1 MRQIYLRIFLVGS
14 VLFLLFA
21 LARAWIIRPTNC
33 LPECSGVTLNNR
45 GLQNYDLRDAI
56 MVEADLRG
64 SDLRDAD
71 LSGADFS
78 GANMAGV
85 NLSNA
90 NLTGARFIGTNL
102 AGADLRNTVLTDTD
116 FSGAHLTGANLTRT
130 NLTETRLAGTI
141 LDDAQL
147 VEVNLAGVIL
157 AGATI
162 TNADLTGSDLS
173 DITIAGSSLSNADL
187 SGAVLTNADLS
198 GAWINLANLSGT
210 DLSESN
216 LAGSSLI
223 GTDLSSANLTNSSL
237 VGATAIGAD
246 FSGAILNE
254 ANLTGVRLFR
264 FEIQQSDLSDDPALV
279 ELNELRLGQVT
290 TNANLSGVG
299 FTDNT
304 IWPAGKSALLNALLG
319 TEFAESQIEALFTGT
334 GDGEEVPEPIRTDDP
349 DGQQLSPEQ
358 VEGDITV
365 FGSSDILTLTQVIAE
380 QFTEQGYSDNI
391 NMESIEIHEGFEQF
405 CQPDSEIDI
414 LNTSRAIYDAELA
427 ICATI
432 GLNPVRFRIGTDAI
446 AVVVNP
452 SNDFAQDAT
461 LEDLTTMFT
470 AERWNDVN
478 PDWPAEPI
486 IRYIPSGD
494 SSSRELFLR
503 TVFGIRTDNAAAAGV
518 LFDAPNATPSQTY
531 QELILGVAREPNAV
545 GFIPF
550 EEYEQNADI
559 LRNLMINGA
568 ELTAENVETG
578 DYPLA
583 RPLLLYADPAILR
596 EKTQVVAF
604 LNFYLASVMELN
616 DRFSYFISSG
626 LVLEEARTALE
637 EAATVVPTDTVIA
650 SDDMTEEEELTDIFN
665 VPNPLIPLAPISPTL
680 GLSPT
685 DAPDPTELEDLEGSI
700 IIVENSSIFSPTET
714 IINGFQ
720 GLGFTGTISRTT
732 VSTAQVFQ
740 VFCESDQADIIGAN
754 RPIQDDESSE
764 CNDSGRRPLEFR
776 VGTDVI
782 AIVTNP
788 NNDFVR
794 DVTLEELELLFTA
807 RRWSDINPDWP
818 AEPIQRF
825 IPPNDSSVVDLFVE
839 TILNDEADQLLLAPN
854 LINVT
859 DPGRQALGITTN
871 PYALGFMEYPAYERN
886 AGLLNLV
893 AVNEIVP
900 EDTTIEEGEYP
911 LLRPLLLYADA
922 DTLAEKPQV
931 AALLNFY
938 LTNAQV
944 ALEPLNYVPPSSQAL
959 DDARTTLRQAVNV
972 TDPTPTPT
980 PTP

>member
-14 VLFLLFA
+14 VLFLLFS

-45 GLQNYDLRDAI
+45 GLQNYDLRNAV

-141 LDDAQL
+141 LDDARL
-147 VEVNLAGVIL
+147 VEVNLAGVNL

-173 DITIAGSSLSNADL
+173 EIIIAGSSLSNADL

-198 GAWINLANLSGT
+198 GSWINLANLAGT

-237 VGATAIGAD
+237 VGVTAVGAD
-246 FSGAILNE
+246 FSGAILNG
-254 ANLTGVRLFR
+254 ANLTGGRLFQ
-264 FEIQQSDLSDDPALV
+264 FEIKQSDLTTDPALL
-279 ELNELRLGQVT
+279 ELNELRLRQVT
-290 TNANLSGVG
+290 TNANLSGVE
-299 FTDNT
+299 FTENT
-304 IWPAGKSALLNALLG
+304 LWPAGKSALLNALLG
-319 TEFAESQIEALFTGT
+319 TEFAESQIEALFTGALE
-334 GDGEEVPEPIRTDDP
+334 DEEVPDPIRTDDP
-349 DGQQLSPEQ
+349 DGQQLNPEQ
-358 VEGDITV
+358 VAGDMTI

-380 QFTEQGYSDNI
+380 QFTEQGYDDTIS
-391 NMESIEIHEGFEQF
+391 MESIEIHEGFEQF
-405 CQPDSEIDI
+405 CQPDNEIDI
-414 LNTSRAIYDAELA
+414 LNASRSIRDSELA

-432 GLNPVRFRIGTDAI
+432 GLTPVRFRIGTDAI

-452 SNDFAQDAT
+452 SNDFIQDAT
-461 LEDLTTMFT
+461 LEDLSKIFT
-470 AERWNDVN
+470 VERWNDVN

-486 IRYIPSGD
+486 VRYIPSGE
-494 SSSRELFLR
+494 SSSRELFLQ
-503 TVFGIRTDNAAAAGV
+503 TVFGIRTDNAEAAGV

-531 QELILGVAREPNAV
+531 QELILGVAREPDAV
-545 GFIPF
+545 GFMPF
-550 EEYEQNADI
+550 EAYEQNADI
-559 LRNLMINGA
+559 LSILTIDGA
-568 ELTAENVETG
+568 ELNAETVETG

-583 RPLLLYADPAILR
+583 RPLLLYTDPAILR

-604 LNFYLASVMELN
+604 LNFYLASVRELN
-616 DRFSYFISSG
+616 DRFSYFISSDR
-626 LVLEEARTALE
+626 VLAEARTALE
-637 EAATVVPTDTVIA
+637 EAATVVPTDTVA
-650 SDDMTEEEELTDIFN
+650 AADREEEDLADIFN

-685 DAPDPTELEDLEGSI
+685 DAPDPTELEDLAGSI
-700 IIVENSSIFSPTET
+700 VIVENSSVLSPTET
-714 IINGFQ
+714 IINGFE
-720 GLGFTGTISRTT
+720 GLGFTGTISRTA
-732 VSTAQVFQ
+732 VSTAQAFQ
-740 VFCESDQADIIGAN
+740 FFCDSDQADIIGVN
-754 RPIQDDESSE
+754 RLIQDDETSE
-764 CNDSGRRPLEFR
+764 CNDNGRQPLAFR
-776 VGTDVI
+776 IGTDVI

-794 DVTLEELELLFTA
+794 DVTLEELALLFTA

-825 IPPNDSSVVDLFVE
+825 IPPDDSSVFDLFVE
-839 TILNDEADQLLLAPN
+839 TVLNDEADQLLLAPN

-859 DPGRQALGITTN
+859 DPGRQALGISTN

-893 AVNEIVP
+893 SVNEIVP
-900 EDTTIEEGEYP
+900 EDTTIEENEYP

-972 TDPTPTPT
+972 TDSTPTPT
-980 PTP
+980 P